1 MMILAVFLAMNMGA
15 SGVSPAF
22 SVMYGAGKIRKLWI
36 PFVFGLMVLLGAWF
50 SGGEVIETLSKEIMH
65 SSGRG
70 YLSAMVVLFTIGL
83 TLMVANWVG
92 VPQST
97 SQSAV
102 MAISG
107 SGLAFGELNGSVL
120 MYKIIPLW
128 FLLPLVSFILVY
140 FMFKVFD
147 FRKEKKGWFG
157 GFMLFVVACY
167 VAYSIGA
174 NNVANAAAPLLWVG
188 LDNQLVVLAIGFG
201 IGSWLIGMKGLES
214 TSNGI
219 VEIHSGQAIV
229 IGIVVATLLLGASLI
244 GGIPSSLV
252 QLNVAGFIALSIS
265 KNGWRGTVENGVVRK
280 FFVVWAVAPVFSF
293 LLSFL
298 ITFTILHYGL
308 FQN

>member
-1 MMILAVFLAMNMGA
+1 MMILAIFLAMNMGA

-22 SVMYGAGKIRKLWI
+22 STLYGSGKIRKLWI

-50 SGGEVIETLSKEIMH
+50 NGGEVVETLSKEIMH
-65 SSGRG
+65 TSGRG

-83 TLMVANWVG
+83 TLMAANWIG

-97 SQSAV
+97 SQTTV

-107 SGLAFGELNGSVL
+107 TGLANGELNSSVL
-120 MYKIIPLW
+120 MTQIIPLW
-128 FLLPLVSFILVY
+128 FLLPLVSFVVVY
-140 FMFKVFD
+140 FIFRVFE
-147 FRKEKKGWFG
+147 FGKEKKGWFG

-174 NNVANAAAPLLWVG
+174 NNVANAAAPLMWVG
-188 LDNQLVVLAIGFG
+188 YDNQLVLLAIGFG
-201 IGSWLIGMKGLES
+201 MGSWLMGMKGLES

-219 VEIHSGQAIV
+219 VEVHSGQAVV

-252 QLNVAGFIALSIS
+252 QLNAAGFIALSIS
-265 KNGWRGTVENGVVRK
+265 RNGWRGTMGNEVVRK

-298 ITFTILHYGL
+298 FTFIFLHYGL
-308 FQN
+308 LQN